1 MKTKLILAGIAAAM
15 LTAPLGAQAA
25 DLVRPAYKAPAYVAP
40 VAANWTGFY
49 VGLNGGYAFGSS
61 DWDNPAVSPDPAGYV
76 VGGTLGYNFQTG
88 LWVWGFEGDFDWADI
103 SGSVTCGAGGS
114 CETSSDWFATARARI
129 GYAGWNNWLPYI
141 TGGAAFTD
149 LKASNS
155 NLGTSASNTQIGWT
169 AGVGVE
175 YAFRSNWSAKL
186 EYLYADLGSF
196 DCSTS
201 CSTVVPDNVD
211 FKVNLIR
218 AGLNYRF

>member
-1 MKTKLILAGIAAAM
+1 MKSKLILTGVAAAM
-15 LTAPLGAQAA
+15 LSLPLGAQAA
-25 DLVRPAYKAPAYVAP
+25 DLVRPTYKAPAYVAP

-61 DWDNPAVSPDPAGYV
+61 DWDSPAVSPDPTGYL

-88 LWVWGFEGDFDWADI
+88 LWVWGFEGDIDWADI
-103 SGSVTCGAGGS
+103 SDDPTCGAGT
-114 CETSSDWFATARARI
+114 CKTSLDWFGTARARI

-141 TGGAAFTD
+141 TGGAAFAD
-149 LKASNS
+149 VKASNS
-155 NLGTSASNTQIGWT
+155 NLGTSGSSTQIGWT
-169 AGVGVE
+169 AGLGVE

-196 DCSTS
+196 DCGTS
-201 CSTVVPDNVD
+201 CSAITPDNVSY
-211 FKVNLIR
+211 KTNIVR